1 MISKQKEIFNKLVDQ
16 RLEVNSGDLRY
27 RCKVNTADAKF
38 DKFDN
43 AFNILDEMRDGKKG
57 LANSKNDQAK
67 HKSNL
72 SEIKEETRK
81 A

>member
-1 MISKQKEIFNKLVDQ
+1 MISKQKEIFNKLVNQ

-27 RCKVNTADAKF
+27 RWKVNTADPKF
-38 DKFDN
+38 DKLDN
-43 AFNILDEMRDGKKG
+43 AFNILDKMRDGKKS
-57 LANSKNDQAK
+57 LANSKDDQAK